1 MAHKRIPVLI
11 ILALLAGGP
20 FAAAQEKRRLGLEE
34 AVRLALETS
43 HALHA
48 SEMRRE
54 AAAARSRETDA
65 ARLPALRFGGGYAR
79 LSEVPPFEVSLPFPP
94 LGSALSK
101 FVVSPNY
108 YNSFTLRLSL
118 QQPVFTGFR
127 LQSAAAMS
135 RELERAAAH
144 ETTGDRRD
152 LVYGVTAAYWNLV
165 KAMELRAVLIENV
178 SLIRAHLRDVENFRE
193 QGLLTMNDTLRV
205 KTQLANA
212 ELMDLE
218 AQDAVQVATTL
229 LNSLTGLPLEA
240 GLEPT
245 TPVEAA
251 AADAAALESADLQSL
266 SQRAKEGR
274 PELRA
279 LGARVRASDAG
290 VTAAKSGW
298 LPQAFITGN
307 YYHLRPNPRVMPARD
322 EFFGTWDLG
331 VTVAF
336 DVWNWGQ
343 TREQVSQAEAQR
355 AQARDGLSLM
365 EDQVVL
371 EVTQA
376 VLGLRQARQ
385 RIAAAGSAVG
395 QAEENLRVTTDR
407 FQEGVAL
414 SRDVLD
420 AEVLLLQARTTR
432 AQALADRALAAARL
446 RKAVG
451 D

>member
-1 MAHKRIPVLI
+1 MAHRKILVLI
-11 ILALLAGGP
+11 VLALAVGVR
-20 FAAAQEKRRLGLEE
+20 FAAAQETRRLGLDE

-48 SEMRRE
+48 SEMGRE
-54 AAAARSRETDA
+54 AAAAKSRETDA
-65 ARLPALRFGGGYAR
+65 ARLPSLRFGGGYTR

-94 LGSALSK
+94 LLGLPSA

-108 YNSFTLRLSL
+108 YNAFTLRLSV
-118 QQPVFTGFR
+118 QQPLFTGFR

-135 RELERAAAH
+135 RELERAAADS
-144 ETTGDRRD
+144 TAGDRAE

-165 KAMELRAVLIENV
+165 KALELRTVAAEN
-178 SLIRAHLRDVENFRE
+178 LANLRAHLRDVENFRE
-193 QGLLTMNDTLRV
+193 QGLLTMNDVLRV
-205 KTQLANA
+205 RTQLAGA

-218 AQDAVQVATTL
+218 ARNAVQVATVG
-229 LNSLTGLPLEA
+229 LNSLAGLPLEA
-240 GLEPT
+240 ALEPT

-251 AADAAALESADLQSL
+251 ALEAAALESADLPSL
-266 SQRAKEGR
+266 IERAKEKR

-279 LGARVRASDAG
+279 QGARVRASEAG
-290 VTAAKSGW
+290 VTAARSGW

-322 EFFGTWDLG
+322 EFYGTWDLG
-331 VTVAF
+331 VTVSF

-355 AQARDGLSLM
+355 DQARDGLSLLA
-365 EDQVVL
+365 DQVVL
-371 EVTQA
+371 DITQA
-376 VLGLRQARQ
+376 FLGLRQARR
-385 RIAAAGSAVG
+385 RIAAAESAVS
-395 QAEENLRVTTDR
+395 QAEENLRVSTDR

-420 AEVLLLQARTTR
+420 AEVLLVQARMSR
-432 AQALADRALAAARL
+432 ANALADQALAAARL
-446 RKAVG
+446 RKAAG
-451 D
+451 E

>member
-1 MAHKRIPVLI
+1 MVHKKIPVLI
-11 ILALLAGGP
+11 VLALAAGAP
-20 FAAAQEKRRLGLEE
+20 FALAQEKRRLGLEE
-34 AVRLALETS
+34 AVRLALETN
-43 HALHA
+43 HALHS
-48 SEMRRE
+48 SEMRHE
-54 AAAARSRETDA
+54 AAAAKVRETDA

-79 LSEVPPFEVSLPFPP
+79 LSEVPPFEVTLPFPP
-94 LGSALSK
+94 LSPLPSK
-101 FVVSPNY
+101 FTVSPNY
-108 YNSFTLRLSL
+108 YNSFTLRLSV
-118 QQPVFTGFR
+118 QQPLFTGFR

-135 RELERAAAH
+135 RELERAAAD
-144 ETTGDRRD
+144 ETAGNRAD
-152 LVYGVTAAYWNLV
+152 LVFAVTTAYWNLV
-165 KAMELRAVLIENV
+165 KALQLRGVVEENV
-178 SLIRAHLRDVENFRE
+178 SLLRAHLRDVENFHE
-193 QGLLTMNDTLRV
+193 QGLLTTNDVLRV
-205 KTQLANA
+205 KTQLAGA

-218 AQDAVQVATTL
+218 AQNAVQMATIG

-251 AADAAALESADLQSL
+251 ASEAAALESADLQGL
-266 SQRAKEGR
+266 VERAKERR

-279 LGARVRASDAG
+279 LGARVRASEAG

-298 LPQAFITGN
+298 MPQAFVTGN

-322 EFFGTWDLG
+322 EFYGTWDLG
-331 VTVAF
+331 VTVSF
-336 DVWNWGQ
+336 DIWNWGQ
-343 TREQVSQAEAQR
+343 TRQQVNQAEAQR
-355 AQARDGLSLM
+355 AQAGDGLSLL

-376 VLGLRQARQ
+376 FLGLRQARQ
-385 RIAAAGSAVG
+385 RIAAAESAVG

-407 FQEGVAL
+407 FREGVAL

-446 RKAVG
+446 RKAAG
-451 D
+451 E

>member
-1 MAHKRIPVLI
+1 MAHRKIPVLI
-11 ILALLAGGP
+11 VLALAAGGP
-20 FAAAQEKRRLGLEE
+20 FVAAQEKRRLGLEE

-43 HALHA
+43 HALHG

-54 AAAARSRETDA
+54 AAAAKARETDA
-65 ARLPALRFGGGYAR
+65 ARLPALRFGGGYTR
-79 LSEVPPFEVSLPFPP
+79 LSEVPPFEVTLPFPP
-94 LGSALSK
+94 LSSLPSK
-101 FVVSPNY
+101 FIVSPNY
-108 YNSFTLRLSL
+108 YNSFTLRLSV
-118 QQPVFTGFR
+118 QQPLFTGFR
-127 LQSAAAMS
+127 LQSAAMMS
-135 RELERAAAH
+135 RELAQAAAH
-144 ETTGDRRD
+144 ETDGNRAE
-152 LVYGVTAAYWNLV
+152 LVFSVATAYWNLV
-165 KAMELRAVLIENV
+165 KASELRAVTAENV
-178 SLIRAHLRDVENFRE
+178 SLIRAHLRDVDNFRE
-193 QGLLTMNDTLRV
+193 QGLLTTNDVLRV

-212 ELMDLE
+212 ELIDLE
-218 AQDAVQVATTL
+218 AQNGVQMAATL

-251 AADAAALESADLQSL
+251 ASEAAALESADLQSL
-266 SQRAKEGR
+266 IERAKESH

-279 LGARVRASDAG
+279 LGARVRASEAG

-307 YYHLRPNPRVMPARD
+307 YYNLRPNPRVMPARD
-322 EFFGTWDLG
+322 EFYGTWDLG
-331 VTVAF
+331 VTISF

-343 TREQVSQAEAQR
+343 TRQQVSQAEAHR

-376 VLGLRQARQ
+376 FLGLRQARQ
-385 RIAAAGSAVG
+385 RIAAAESAVG

-451 D
+451 E

>member
-1 MAHKRIPVLI
+1 MAHRRILVLI
-11 ILALLAGGP
+11 VLALAAGSP
-20 FAAAQEKRRLGLEE
+20 FAAAQEKRRLGLDE

-54 AAAARSRETDA
+54 AAAAKARETDA
-65 ARLPALRFGGGYAR
+65 ARLPSLRFGGGYTR

-94 LGSALSK
+94 LLGLPSK

-108 YNSFTLRLSL
+108 YNAFALRLSL
-118 QQPVFTGFR
+118 QQPLFTGFR

-135 RELERAAAH
+135 RELERAATD
-144 ETTGDRRD
+144 ETAGDRAE

-165 KAMELRAVLIENV
+165 KALELRTVAGEN
-178 SLIRAHLRDVENFRE
+178 LTLLRAHLRDVENFRD
-193 QGLLTMNDTLRV
+193 QGLLTMNDVLRV
-205 KTQLANA
+205 RTQLAGA

-218 AQDAVQVATTL
+218 AQNAVQVTTVG
-229 LNSLTGLPLEA
+229 LNSLTGQPLDA

-251 AADAAALESADLQSL
+251 APESAALEASDLRSL
-266 SQRAKEGR
+266 IQRAKEKR

-279 LGARVRASDAG
+279 QGARVRASEAG

-322 EFFGTWDLG
+322 EFYGTWDLG
-331 VTVAF
+331 VTVSF

-343 TREQVSQAEAQR
+343 TRQQVSQAEAQR
-355 AQARDGLSLM
+355 AQAHDGLSLM

-371 EVTQA
+371 DVTQA
-376 VLGLRQARQ
+376 FLGLQQARQ
-385 RIAAAGSAVG
+385 RIAAAESAVR

-420 AEVLLLQARTTR
+420 AEVLLVQAKMSR

-446 RKAVG
+446 RKSSG
-451 D
+451 E